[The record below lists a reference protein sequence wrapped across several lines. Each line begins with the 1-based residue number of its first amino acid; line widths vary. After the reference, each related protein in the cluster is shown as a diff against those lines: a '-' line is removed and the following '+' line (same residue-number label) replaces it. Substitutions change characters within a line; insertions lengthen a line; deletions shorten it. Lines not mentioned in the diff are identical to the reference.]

1 MAVRGGSLR
10 GFGEGGARAA
20 AVCVGAGALR
30 RGAPAEGVDR
40 LRGWRRVGACEA
52 KAVAARGGG
61 AGGGRGS
68 RGLERWAGGWSTS
81 REYD

>member
-1 MAVRGGSLR
+1 MAAHGGSLR

-30 RGAPAEGVDR
+30 RGAPAEGLDR

-52 KAVAARGGG
+52 KAVAARAGG
-61 AGGGRGS
+61 AGG
-68 RGLERWAGGWSTS
+68 WARLTRARAVGWRVVNES
-81 REYD
+81 